1 MTKFRFNSLQVFT
14 FSISLFLTIYIL
26 YRTQINNGFLFLL
39 GDNTYDN
46 TIHTAIL
53 EHWFNVAKGIN
64 TWSEVNYFYPYTKTI
79 AQTDA
84 YFLVSFFY
92 IPFRVFGYDPYLA
105 TEFAGIGL
113 KIFGFIFAYL
123 FSKIV
128 VNFQHRYALL
138 VAILFSLNNA
148 MSIHGYRIQLATVA
162 FVPALGL
169 LFYLTIKY
177 LKLGNRFFFTT
188 YGTISGVFF
197 GLWCFTCFYASYF
210 FFLQLFIFSAIFVAL
225 NFKAFRIYL
234 SQILQLRRQVFAV
247 AFFSALSLMPFIFT
261 FYPKSKESNQRSFEA
276 ILSSTV
282 PLEEIL
288 EVGSNNIFNYPIYQ
302 QVAAFISPNYIPRS
316 NWEYY
321 NNGFAILI
329 FLIFTLSVIYLL
341 INVKKY
347 RSNSIFLMGLSSI
360 ILILLIVNFKG
371 FSLWK
376 YVYEFFPAGKALG
389 VISTGLIFV
398 SFPVYVTAIYFLTRL
413 RKNLPIFIF
422 ISVLLILSEVNSPAL
437 KLDRK
442 TEVNKNFTISN
453 PALLCDS
460 FYVSG
465 WINQETTPGYWE
477 WFNNQYAHNVSAML
491 LSQKL
496 NIPTING
503 MASFIPKNYD
513 LVGPNGTA
521 FSPNSQEY
529 QNRVN
534 NYILKFKLENVC
546 RIDLN
551 TKEWVTHQNFAL

>member
-1 MTKFRFNSLQVFT
+1 M
-14 FSISLFLTIYIL
+14 
-26 YRTQINNGFLFLL
+26 L

-169 LFYLTIKY
+169 LIYLTIKY

-276 ILSSTV
+276 ILSSTA

-302 QVAAFISPNYIPRS
+302 QVASFISPNYIPRS

-551 TKEWVTHQNFAL
+551 TKEWVTHQNFAF